1 MTANLP
7 LHSSC
12 VPGVYINVVN
22 TSKLSKIFGYT
33 NYRNYD
39 TQRMSNFALFRRS
52 CASIAIS
59 RVPRKIDNTF
69 LFDNADLIPPNPAQW
84 YQLDYLPRCQCTPN
98 VSCFT
103 FNLPYIS
110 LSVKATHAQY
120 LNPDKSDKSIHFSQ
134 H

>member
-1 MTANLP
+1 MQYEN
-7 LHSSC
+7 C
-12 VPGVYINVVN
+12 VLSIDEKIVMNIFLQQNFC
-22 TSKLSKIFGYT
+22 KLCPCYT
-33 NYRNYD
+33 NYRNCD
-39 TQRMSNFALFRRS
+39 TQRMPNFALFRKS

-103 FNLPYIS
+103 FNLRYIS
-110 LSVKATHAQY
+110 LSVKATLAQY
-120 LNPDKSDKSIHFSQ
+120 FDPDKSDISIHFSQ